1 MLKNK
6 KQSSVISHQSAIF
19 NKRGILGLL
28 LTVNC
33 LLFIGCRYDMQD
45 QPKLKYYR
53 QSDFFNNQ
61 MGSRPL
67 VEGTVPRGYLREDK
81 ALYTGKKDGAALS
94 PNTLSSSG
102 GKQQT
107 QDGTNGQLAPAQTAN
122 STGAAAATTAAATY
136 PDAVTDFPLPV
147 TQDLINRGEERY
159 RVFCI
164 VCHGPNGNGDGMIV
178 RRGFSPPP
186 SYHTDQL
193 RGAPVGHFYDVITNG
208 WGRMNGYAAQ
218 VPVYDRWAIVS
229 YIRALQAAQNPDVV
243 NPGATQQNQK
253 TSGVKTQAQ
262 VNPNQANNA
271 QNGGKN

>member
-1 MLKNK
+1 MLRNSGKRKTKNG
-6 KQSSVISHQSAIF
+6 
-19 NKRGILGLL
+19 KRTGIALAAVFAAALL
-28 LTVNC
+28 AT
-33 LLFIGCRYDMQD
+33 GCRYDMQD

-53 QSDFFNNQ
+53 QSDFFKNQ

-81 ALYTGKKDGAALS
+81 ALYTGKKDGATLS

-107 QDGTNGQLAPAQTAN
+107 QDGTGGQLAAPAAQTAT
-122 STGAAAATTAAATY
+122 SATGGTTATTAAATY

-229 YIRALQAAQNPDVV
+229 YIRALQAAQNPDVI

-253 TSGVKTQAQ
+253 MSGNKTQAQ
-262 VNPNQANNA
+262 VNTTKTNA
-271 QNGGKN
+271 RSGGKN

>member
-1 MLKNK
+1 M
-6 KQSSVISHQSAIF
+6 
-19 NKRGILGLL
+19 
-28 LTVNC
+28 
-33 LLFIGCRYDMQD
+33 FIGCRYDMQD

-53 QSDFFNNQ
+53 QSEFFNNQ

-94 PNTLSSSG
+94 PNALSANG

-107 QDGTNGQLAPAQTAN
+107 QDGTNGQLATPTTGGAAN
-122 STGAAAATTAAATY
+122 SSGTSAATTAAATY
-136 PDAVTDFPLPV
+136 PDAITEFPLPV
-147 TQDLINRGEERY
+147 NADLINRGEERS

-193 RGAPVGHFYDVITNG
+193 RGAPVGHFYDVVTNG

-218 VPVYDRWAIVS
+218 IQVADRWAIVA
-229 YIRALQAAQNPDVV
+229 YIRALQASQNPDVI

-253 TSGVKTQAQ
+253 ATGNKTQAQ
-262 VNPNQANNA
+262 VNTTDNA
-271 QNGGKN
+271 QSGGKTKLQ

>member
-1 MLKNK
+1 MLKNSR
-6 KQSSVISHQSAIF
+6 QSTVISYHLSKHQRQIF
-19 NKRGILGLL
+19 FCVLL
-28 LTVNC
+28 AVYC
-33 LLFIGCRYDMQD
+33 LLSVGCRYDMQD

-53 QSDFFNNQ
+53 ESDFFNNK

-81 ALYTGKKDGAALS
+81 ALYTGKKDGATLS
-94 PNTLSSSG
+94 PNTLSSGG

-107 QDGTNGQLAPAQTAN
+107 QDGTNGQLKAVPAAN
-122 STGAAAATTAAATY
+122 STGTATTATTAATTY
-136 PDAVTDFPLPV
+136 PDAITEFPLPV

-229 YIRALQAAQNPDVV
+229 YIRALQAAQNPDII

-262 VNPNQANNA
+262 VNKTGNA